1 MNKIKIILILV
12 LLLIINTKSYSKE
25 NVFIIYDINGEL
37 ITNIDI
43 KKESNY
49 LVALNDQL
57 KNLDEK
63 KLTEISKESILRET
77 IKKIELNNYF
87 DLTKDNP
94 LVDSYI
100 KDFYRRLKLRDEIE
114 FQKYLQEYGLS
125 INFIRKKI
133 QIEITWQKLIYDKFK
148 NELKI
153 NEQEIRK
160 EIESNKD
167 ETNEKLY
174 LLSEIVFEIDNQND
188 LDKKK
193 ENINKSIKEIGF
205 KNSANI
211 YSISNSSKFGGEIGW
226 VAEKDLTTKFFDK
239 INSLKIGE
247 HTNPINTGS
256 SFLILKINDVKYEQ
270 KITNVDQEINK
281 KIQLESDRQLQKY
294 SKIYYNKVK
303 INTNINEL

>member
-12 LLLIINTKSYSKE
+12 LLLIINTKSYSKK

-100 KDFYRRLKLRDEIE
+100 KDFYRRLELKDEIE

-153 NEQEIRK
+153 NEREIRK

-174 LLSEIVFEIDNQND
+174 LLSEIVFEIDNQNG
-188 LDKKK
+188 LDEKK

-226 VAEKDLTTKFFDK
+226 VSEKDLTTKFFDK

-281 KIQLESDRQLQKY
+281 RIQLESDRQLQKY

-303 INTNINEL
+303 INTSINEL